1 MLDHRNA
8 GVVLDPTT
16 GGSSS
21 SSAPAPAET
30 VELTVTTFGTMGLDG
45 LYAQYEADNPNIKI
59 KATNIDTGGNAL
71 VDWQTKQAAGAGLP
85 DVQAVEEGW
94 LGKVLSVSST
104 FTDLREYGADDI
116 KDRWVDW
123 KVGQATDANGR
134 IIGYGTDIGP
144 QGICFNGKLLEAAGM
159 PGDRDGFADLLG
171 GDNASWEKFFEV
183 GKQYKA
189 KTGKAWY
196 DQSGFVWNSMVNQ
209 FDEGYYKKD
218 GSLNVKD
225 NQALK
230 DKWMLLADGAVSGL
244 SSNQTQWDW
253 GGGKAFVDGS
263 FATFVCPGW
272 MLGVVKG
279 QVEAGGGDVATGW
292 DFADVY
298 PGGAAN
304 WGGSFLT
311 VPTTSEHPAE
321 AAALAAWL
329 TEKQQEVAAFQAAGA
344 FPSVIEAQSDP
355 GVTGPSDLTA
365 FFNDAPLG
373 EILAKRA
380 DGVVAQFK
388 DDPSLLQSAGPC
400 GDTGARRSH
409 PRQPSTKAWS
419 MFEHRAAAEAKPAVS
434 WRTRL
439 SKWDIK
445 YSPYAYVA
453 PFFLLFGLVGLFP
466 LVYTFVVS
474 LNNWNLLTG
483 PGEWVGFANFARELS
498 DPLFWNSL
506 FNTFSI
512 FILSSVPQII
522 VAIGLAAMSPWRPW
536 STGAGPATTR

>member
-30 VELTVTTFGTMGLDG
+30 VELTVTTFGTLGLDG
-45 LYAQYEADNPNIKI
+45 LYAQYEADNPGIKI

-329 TEKQQEVAAFQAAGA
+329 TEKQQEVAAFQAAGT

-388 DDPSLLQSAGPC
+388 DGPVTPPVGGPLWRHGGPPVPSPATIDESLVNVRASRRSG
-400 GDTGARRSH
+400 GEARRVVADPPQQVGH
-409 PRQPSTKAWS
+409 QVLPLRLCGPLLPPL
-419 MFEHRAAAEAKPAVS
+419 RPGRPVPA
-434 WRTRL
+434 RL
-439 SKWDIK
+439 YIR
-445 YSPYAYVA
+445 
-453 PFFLLFGLVGLFP
+453 GLPQQL
-466 LVYTFVVS
+466 
-474 LNNWNLLTG
+474 
-483 PGEWVGFANFARELS
+483 E
-498 DPLFWNSL
+498 
-506 FNTFSI
+506 
-512 FILSSVPQII
+512 SVD
-522 VAIGLAAMSPWRPW
+522 GSR
-536 STGAGPATTR
+536 